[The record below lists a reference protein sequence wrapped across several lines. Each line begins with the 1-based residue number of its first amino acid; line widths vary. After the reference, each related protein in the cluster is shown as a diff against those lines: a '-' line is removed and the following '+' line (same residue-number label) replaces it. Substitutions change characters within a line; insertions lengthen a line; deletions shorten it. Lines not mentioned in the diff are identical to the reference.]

1 MHAVGAGWGKHRE
14 ISISQGGKLMP
25 KPERSRNT
33 PVSMLCRDMELRAK
47 NQLKEGGRIQ
57 GQESVKGGGLG
68 PALFS

>member
-1 MHAVGAGWGKHRE
+1 
-14 ISISQGGKLMP
+14 MP
-25 KPERSRNT
+25 KPERSRNA